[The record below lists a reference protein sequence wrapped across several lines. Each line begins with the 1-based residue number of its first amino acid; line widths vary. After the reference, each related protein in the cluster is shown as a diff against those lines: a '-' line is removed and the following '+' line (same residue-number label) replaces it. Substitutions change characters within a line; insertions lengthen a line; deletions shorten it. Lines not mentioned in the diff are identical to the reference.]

1 MIANP
6 LLAIVSAKSSRY
18 KMSEITHLTTQNRIL
33 IRAIVTVLDAVTEK
47 MWTSTVSII
56 ALKLSQSTNAWLTSG
71 RFI

>member
-1 MIANP
+1 
-6 LLAIVSAKSSRY
+6 
-18 KMSEITHLTTQNRIL
+18 MSEITHLTTQNRIL

-56 ALKLSQSTNAWLTSG
+56 ALKLSQSANAWLTSG